1 MTHVKKRKSPKKAPS
16 VTNTKSLNKIKRKKK
31 KEKKL
36 LMYQNYHLC
45 HKLLS
50 PKVQKIMFNQ

>member
-1 MTHVKKRKSPKKAPS
+1 MEGEYRKSPKKTPS

-31 KEKKL
+31 EKSSL
-36 LMYQNYHLC
+36 TYQNYHLC

-50 PKVQKIMFNQ
+50 PKVQKKMFNQ

>member
-1 MTHVKKRKSPKKAPS
+1 MEGEYRKSPKKAPS
-16 VTNTKSLNKIKRKKK
+16 ATNTKSLNKTNRKKK
-31 KEKKL
+31 ERKKL
-36 LMYQNYHLC
+36 LMYQNYNLC